1 MEAVSRR
8 ALLAAHAMMPILKT
22 LIFTVLVPGTV
33 AVYVPYRMRRSGWPS
48 EISALGILGVLMFG
62 CGALIYLSCAWHFA
76 WTGRGTPAPIDP
88 PKVLIVRGLNRY
100 VRNPMYIGVLMMIL
114 GQAAFFGSTHVL
126 YYAAFFLLVVNLF
139 VLLYEEP
146 HLRKQFGASY
156 EEYLRTV
163 PRWVPKLR

>member
-1 MEAVSRR
+1 M
-8 ALLAAHAMMPILKT
+8 LPILKT
-22 LIFTVLVPGTV
+22 LLFTVLVPGTV
-33 AVYVPYRMRRSGWPS
+33 AVYVPYRIARPTRPI
-48 EISALGILGVLMFG
+48 EVSALGVLGVLMFG

-100 VRNPMYIGVLMMIL
+100 VRNPMYIGVLTMIL
-114 GQAAFFGSTHVL
+114 GQSALFASPQVL
-126 YYAAFFLLVVNLF
+126 YYGAFFFVAANLF

-146 HLRKQFGASY
+146 ALRKQFGASY

-163 PRWVPKLR
+163 PRWVPKLH